1 MGFVGVG
8 VLLIALKLLGFGPF
22 GELSWWWVLSPFALA
37 IVWWTWSDASG
48 LSAKKAM
55 QSVEDR
61 KTRRRAEQMVKL
73 GIDPKKGK
81 K

>member
-1 MGFVGVG
+1 MGFVVIGA
-8 VLLIALKLLGFGPF
+8 LLIALKLLGFGPF
-22 GELSWWWVLSPFALA
+22 GALSWWWVLSPFALA
-37 IVWWTWSDASG
+37 IAWWTWSDASG

-55 QSVEDR
+55 QRVEDR
-61 KTRRRAEQMVKL
+61 KTRRREEQMVKL